1 MTPGPVEELNPP
13 RRTLLGP
20 GPSDV
25 DPRVLRAM
33 SAPILGYLDP
43 EFIKIMDGVAQM
55 LREVFGT
62 EDTFTLPVSGTGS
75 AGMEAALANLL
86 EPGDVAVVIEN
97 GFFGLRL
104 SEIASRQG
112 AEVVTVPVKWGKTG
126 RPRPQSRPSSSSSR
140 R

>member
-86 EPGDVAVVIEN
+86 EPGDVAVVVEN
-97 GFFGLRL
+97 GFLGC
-104 SEIASRQG
+104 ASRRSLRAKGPRSSPYRWSG
-112 AEVVTVPVKWGKTG
+112 A
-126 RPRPQSRPSSSSSR
+126 RPPTPTQSRQSSSSSR